1 MSSNDEIMKQ
11 IQNLT
16 TTMNSLLSKVNTPG
30 DPPVVVPAPA
40 AEDKDSPL
48 STDEKMVAL
57 YEQAPNMAEFCK
69 YAKTQFGFQRN
80 IAREHYRKLVEDAAK
95 KAAKEH
101 GELKAFELKPKE
113 EKPRSMTVAAAPTPD
128 VLFITQCLTELAEEV
143 QKVLAKDGQIPAI
156 KFIREKTG
164 MDLLPAKLWVDSI
177 TDTKIPVPPIA
188 LGALQAYAKKMET
201 LFICGRQSGKTLS
214 TLNEQVQS
222 MRKEQVAKAMDPLKA
237 AAERQ
242 HKIDIAGDN
251 KSMLVQAARKIARE
265 LGVKGPISI
274 DDVTLEMSKS
284 YNVLPIKG
292 KRHNWKGSVFTSTE
306 WVFIGDI
313 ASRQV
318 SSHGRPVGMWALKS
332 WLQDNTLNG
341 KETHISSFVV
351 SRLYSDFKRI
361 NPRLEL
367 KDCNCYIGDER
378 VAAEIRDNIKKS
390 GNRLYEIPVSWIPG
404 AVGAL
409 ILPPEPAKVM

>member
-11 IQNLT
+11 IQSLTEQMSNLLVQT
-16 TTMNSLLSKVNTPG
+16 GITP
-30 DPPVVVPAPA
+30 PPPPILAIEKPVPVAK
-40 AEDKDSPL
+40 EKDTPL
-48 STDEKMVAL
+48 STAEKLVAL
-57 YEQAPNMAEFCK
+57 YEQSENMAEFCK
-69 YAKTQFGFQRN
+69 YAKNQFGFLRN
-80 IAREHYRKLVEDAAK
+80 VAREHYRKLVENYDK
-95 KAAKEH
+95 KAKEK
-101 GELKAFELKPKE
+101 EEEFMQKE

>member
-16 TTMNSLLSKVNTPG
+16 NQMNGLLTKVGITVPTPTAIVAMPEPVAEEKDTPLTTG
-30 DPPVVVPAPA
+30 
-40 AEDKDSPL
+40 
-48 STDEKMVAL
+48 EKLAAL
-57 YEQAPNMAEFCK
+57 YEQAPNMEEFCK
-69 YAKTQFGFQRN
+69 YARTQFGMFRN
-80 IAREHYRKLVEDAAK
+80 VAREHYRCLVEENAK
-95 KAAKEH
+95 KVGA
-101 GELKAFELKPKE
+101 KPKE
-113 EKPRSMTVAAAPTPD
+113 PAPKAEVTRKMTVVVPPAPEALPVIGNALLQGLTD
-128 VLFITQCLTELAEEV
+128 EVKKLLGTQ
-143 QKVLAKDGQIPAI
+143 GQIPAI
-156 KFIREKTG
+156 KFIRDRTG
-164 MDLLPAKLWVDSI
+164 MDLLPAKFWVDSI
-177 TDTKIPVPPIA
+177 EDTKIPLPPIVQ
-188 LGALQAYAKKMET
+188 GALQAYLQKQG
-201 LFICGRQSGKTLS
+201 IPVVS
-214 TLNEQVQS
+214 TLNAQVQS
-222 MRKEQVAKAMDPLKA
+222 MRKEQVSKTMDSLKAM
-237 AAERQ
+237 AEKQ

-251 KSMLVQAARKIARE
+251 KSMLVQAARKVARE

-306 WVFIGDI
+306 WVFIGSI

-318 SSHGRPVGMWALKS
+318 SAHCRPVGMWALKA

-341 KETHISSFVV
+341 KETHVSSFVV

-367 KDCNCYIGDER
+367 KNCNCYIGDER

-409 ILPPEPAKVM
+409 IMPPEPQKVV